1 MDSIPL
7 STLFIVLVL
16 LLFLSAFFSSSETA
30 LMSLNRYKMRNLV
43 EKGHRGA
50 IQTEKLL
57 AKTDILLS
65 LILICNNLVNIVAS
79 AIATMIGMRLSGDA
93 GVAIATGLL
102 TLVMLVFAEI
112 LPKTVAAIYP
122 ENVGFF
128 ASYILTPL
136 KKLLTPVIFFM
147 NIIISTLMKILRIKP
162 NEKTGLSSEE
172 LRGVV
177 LDSGKYMPTE
187 HHEMMVSILDLENAT
202 VDDVMVPHND
212 ITGIDVDD
220 DWKSIMR
227 QLTST
232 PHGRVV
238 VYKESMDNKVLGMLR
253 VREAF
258 RLLMMDKNEFSK
270 ETLIRAVDKVYF
282 TPENTPLTS
291 QLIKFKQNKERVALV
306 VDEYG
311 DIKGLITLEDI
322 LEEIVGEFTTSALPS
337 LDQEIKP
344 QQDGTIIIEGSAN
357 LRDLNKRFDWN
368 LPAEDIRTFNGLI
381 MEHLEKI
388 PDEDTQ
394 FKFYNLKVTVLEVA
408 DNMVKQAKVEML
420 PSKS

>member
-1 MDSIPL
+1 
-7 STLFIVLVL
+7 
-16 LLFLSAFFSSSETA
+16 
-30 LMSLNRYKMRNLV
+30 MSLNRYKMRSLV

-112 LPKTVAAIYP
+112 LPKTIAAIYP
-122 ENVGFF
+122 ERVGFT

-136 KKLLTPVIFFM
+136 KKLLTPLIFIM
-147 NIIISTLMKILRIKP
+147 NIIISTLLKLLRIKSHD
-162 NEKTGLSSEE
+162 KSGLSAEE
-172 LRGVV
+172 LRSVV
-177 LDSGKYMPTE
+177 LEAGKFIPTE
-187 HHEMMVSILDLENAT
+187 HQDMLVSILDLEKAT
-202 VDDVMVPHND
+202 VDDVMVPRND
-212 ITGIDVDD
+212 IDGINIDD

-227 QLTST
+227 QLKGAA
-232 PHGRVV
+232 HGRIVI
-238 VYKESMDNKVLGMLR
+238 YKESIDTNVLGMLR
-253 VREAF
+253 VREVF
-258 RLLMMDKNEFSK
+258 RFMLEKNEFSK
-270 ETLIRAVDKVYF
+270 EILVRALDNIYF
-282 TPENTPLTS
+282 IPEGTPLTS
-291 QLIKFKQNKERVALV
+291 QLINFKENKERVGLV

-322 LEEIVGEFTTSALPS
+322 LEEIIGEFTTSTSPTLE
-337 LDQEIKP
+337 QEIQK
-344 QQDGTIIIEGSAN
+344 QSDGSIIIEGSAN
-357 LRDLNKRFDWN
+357 LRDLNKMFKWN
-368 LPAEDIRTFNGLI
+368 LPAEEIRTFNGLI
-381 MEHLEKI
+381 MEYLEKI

-394 FKFYNLKVTVLEVA
+394 FTFYNLKVTVLEVA

-420 PSKS
+420 S

>member
-1 MDSIPL
+1 MDTVSL
-7 STLFIVLVL
+7 STLFITLVF

-30 LMSLNRYKMRNLV
+30 LMSLNRYKMRSLV

-112 LPKTVAAIYP
+112 LPKTIAAIYP
-122 ENVGFF
+122 ERVGFT

-136 KKLLTPVIFFM
+136 KKLLTPLIFIM
-147 NIIISTLMKILRIKP
+147 NIIISTLLKLLRIKSHD
-162 NEKTGLSSEE
+162 KSGLSAEE
-172 LRGVV
+172 LRSVV
-177 LDSGKYMPTE
+177 LEAGKFIPTE
-187 HHEMMVSILDLENAT
+187 HQDMLVSILDLEKAT
-202 VDDVMVPHND
+202 VDDVMVPRND
-212 ITGIDVDD
+212 IDGINIDD

-227 QLTST
+227 QLKGAA
-232 PHGRVV
+232 HGRIVI
-238 VYKESMDNKVLGMLR
+238 YKESIDTNVLGMLR
-253 VREAF
+253 VREVF
-258 RLLMMDKNEFSK
+258 RFMLEKNEFSK
-270 ETLIRAVDKVYF
+270 EILVRALDNIYF
-282 TPENTPLTS
+282 IPEGTPLTS
-291 QLIKFKQNKERVALV
+291 QLINFKENKERVGLV

-322 LEEIVGEFTTSALPS
+322 LEEIIGEFTTSTSPTLE
-337 LDQEIKP
+337 QEIQK
-344 QQDGTIIIEGSAN
+344 QSDGSIIIEGSAN
-357 LRDLNKRFDWN
+357 LRDLNKMFKWN
-368 LPAEDIRTFNGLI
+368 LPAEEIRTFNGLI
-381 MEHLEKI
+381 MEYLEKI

-394 FKFYNLKVTVLEVA
+394 FTFYNLKVTVLEVA

-420 PSKS
+420 S